1 METISADLTNSADFG
16 KTVGENFLFLLR
28 FSLLP
33 TLPALLEDFKQALL
47 RKYNGPGGDVTIP
60 EGVKEIGDEAFR
72 FCESLTSVIV
82 PKSVTKIGRD
92 VFSTVRV

>member
-1 METISADLTNSADFG
+1 MNTKDFNIRDG
-16 KTVGENFLFLLR
+16 I
-28 FSLLP
+28 
-33 TLPALLEDFKQALL
+33 L